1 VPQVQQAL
9 LAQQAQVL
17 PVLLEQQVPRAQLA
31 QLELLGQLVV
41 QDHKEAQVLLVRL
54 ELLEQLV
61 VQDHKAAQV
70 PQVLPVL
77 QVLQDFQ
84 EIDILLPLLIY

>member
-1 VPQVQQAL
+1 VP
-9 LAQQAQVL
+9 
-17 PVLLEQQVPRAQLA
+17 LA

-41 QDHKEAQVLLVRL
+41 QAHKEAQVPLAQL
-54 ELLEQLV
+54 ELLEQQA

-84 EIDILLPLLIY
+84 EIDILLPLPTH